1 MLQLEIEGRN
11 QQERDVA
18 LYTDDTWSIGILNK
32 KTSLYIKISSHRLRS
47 ATKAFQLNSCLF
59 FFVFGRR
66 WWKLNWQERAEDKG
80 VFRHAFYLIDG
91 MMNSLDETESTWG
104 RIERMYWVQYSVGKS
119 NNRIWKL
126 IRFSRF
132 EKGEHRLSTRW
143 HITNWNAYA
152 PFYSVGINQLV
163 KHGNSWQSI
172 VHRNKKTYLNETS
185 TCFPPPLCDW
195 CISIKTDHS
204 EPIYLNKLEYSNSC
218 VVLGRTFVSAN
229 SRNEPSRKICKLNR
243 HHIIA
248 ANVEKKKH
256 LKEKRT
262 ISNKKTGNF
271 KNELANWNNNNFEPW
286 TESMGNH
293 IGFGLCGIR

>member
-132 EKGEHRLSTRW
+132 EKGEDRLSTRW

-152 PFYSVGINQLV
+152 PFCSVGINQLG

-185 TCFPPPLCDW
+185 TCFPPALRLMYIDKNGPFRTDIFEQIGIFKFLRCSWSDVR
-195 CISIKTDHS
+195 ISQLEEWTIKKNMQ
-204 EPIYLNKLEYSNSC
+204 I
-218 VVLGRTFVSAN
+218 
-229 SRNEPSRKICKLNR
+229 EPSSYHRC
-243 HHIIA
+243 
-248 ANVEKKKH
+248 
-256 LKEKRT
+256 
-262 ISNKKTGNF
+262 
-271 KNELANWNNNNFEPW
+271 
-286 TESMGNH
+286 
-293 IGFGLCGIR
+293 